1 METTYR
7 TMNIIFEVERSFKYF
22 RRGLAEVQGI
32 SGRTSFYDPVLLFLA
47 SGFERLFKAML
58 CLNYKERKGM
68 LPEPGELWNLKKGH
82 DILDLKSKVELVCLP
97 IDRPYG
103 QSDYELITKDEII
116 NLICELLGEFA
127 QGSRYFNLDAVLG
140 RKQRYNSERAWESL
154 ETTLMKASLGEVEYY
169 KKLGNPK
176 MLDELY
182 SLSNRGIVIYLE
194 KILKGYHQTVYISNL
209 FK

>member
-1 METTYR
+1 M
-7 TMNIIFEVERSFKYF
+7 
-22 RRGLAEVQGI
+22 
-32 SGRTSFYDPVLLFLA
+32 
-47 SGFERLFKAML
+47 
-58 CLNYKERKGM
+58 
-68 LPEPGELWNLKKGH
+68 
-82 DILDLKSKVELVCLP
+82 
-97 IDRPYG
+97 
-103 QSDYELITKDEII
+103 
-116 NLICELLGEFA
+116 ICELLGEFA

-194 KILKGYHQTVYISNL
+194 KYLRAITRQFIFQTFSNDASSMIVAVDYFGYLRNSELGITNYTE
-209 FK
+209 FRKF